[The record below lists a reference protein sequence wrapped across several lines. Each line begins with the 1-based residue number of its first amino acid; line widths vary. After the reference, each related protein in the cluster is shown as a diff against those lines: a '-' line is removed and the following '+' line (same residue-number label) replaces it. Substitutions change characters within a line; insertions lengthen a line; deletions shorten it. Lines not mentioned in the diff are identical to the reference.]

1 VHGLRL
7 TRHWA
12 ARITAACLF
21 LATALFCILVPHLPA
36 APGEARPA
44 GASEDGPPYPPQAH
58 LPLVLKDHYRL
69 PPWSGNARFG
79 FGVVQNP
86 VEEYNVSL
94 LRADWYLSFNFRADP
109 PPLFDLEYVQTI
121 RLSQEDG
128 YLVSP
133 EAIET
138 YARARPGTLWLIGNE
153 PDAPAQDCI
162 TPDRYA
168 ELYHELYA
176 IIKGAD
182 PTAKVAIGGVVQ
194 ATPLRLQ
201 YLDMIVDEYDDLYGS
216 MIPVDVWNVH
226 AFILQEKKDSWGC
239 QIPCGIEGVQQ
250 GMLYTIEDHD
260 DMTIF
265 DQQIR
270 DFRKW
275 MKENGE
281 RNKPLIVTEYGIL
294 MPESL
299 GFDRARVETFMLASF
314 DYFLD
319 TKVSWLGYPE
329 DDNRLVQAW
338 NWYSLD
344 DDAFEGQEGRSH
356 LFDPDTKLLTPLGR
370 AYRDYT
376 SSLP

>member
-1 VHGLRL
+1 VLIAIFLSVSLCHVVPESRAAANVRQASSLPGLVSSQS
-7 TRHWA
+7 
-12 ARITAACLF
+12 
-21 LATALFCILVPHLPA
+21 ATSSGAEHPA
-36 APGEARPA
+36 QQG
-44 GASEDGPPYPPQAH
+44 DPPQAY

-86 VEEYNVSL
+86 VEEYSVSL
-94 LRADWYLSFNFRADP
+94 LGADWYLGFGFRADP

-121 RLSQEDG
+121 RLSQSG
-128 YLVSP
+128 YLTSQ

-153 PDAPAQDCI
+153 PDAPAQDCV

-168 ELYHELYA
+168 ELYHELYG

-201 YLDMIVDEYDDLYGS
+201 YLDMIVDEYDDLYGG
-216 MIPVDVWNVH
+216 MIPVDIWNVH
-226 AFILQEKKDSWGC
+226 AFILQEKKGSWGC

-260 DMTIF
+260 NMTIF
-265 DQQIR
+265 HQQIR
-270 DFRKW
+270 EFRIW
-275 MKENGE
+275 MKEHGE
-281 RNKPLIVTEYGIL
+281 RNKPLIVSEYGIL

-299 GFDRARVETFMLASF
+299 GFDEARVETFMLATF

-319 TKVSWLGYPE
+319 TKLNWLGYPE

-344 DDAFEGQEGRSH
+344 DDAFEGQEGHSH
-356 LFDPDTKLLTPLGR
+356 LFDPDSKLLTPLGR